1 MRGIGIERYNASCA
15 PPVPHTWRPPFICG
29 KCLLM
34 LSALKWGALV
44 GFLIY
49 AIAGL
54 GLPLLAKAVF
64 PGAAPSNPGVQVFD
78 CFGIFLVLFGFSV
91 AGFLAGSETLRAGF
105 GALAGGVAMAAY
117 AVLLALFDPVGPQST
132 GATPPAPRVGPT
144 AQVIASV
151 VAAILVFGLAVLM
164 GWLGGRP
171 GAQAARKRQAAAGA
185 PITSGNEPA

>member
-1 MRGIGIERYNASCA
+1 
-15 PPVPHTWRPPFICG
+15 
-29 KCLLM
+29 M

-54 GLPLLAKAVF
+54 GLPLLANAVF
-64 PGAAPSNPGVQVFD
+64 PGAAPSNPGVQAFD

-117 AVLLALFDPVGPQST
+117 AVLLALFDPIGPRIAS
-132 GATPPAPRVGPT
+132 ATPPRVGPA
-144 AQVIASV
+144 AQVIASI
-151 VAAILVFGLAVLM
+151 VAGILVFGLAVLM

-171 GAQAARKRQAAAGA
+171 GAQAARKRRAAAGA
-185 PITSGNEPA
+185 PVTSGNEPA

>member
-1 MRGIGIERYNASCA
+1 
-15 PPVPHTWRPPFICG
+15 
-29 KCLLM
+29 M

-44 GFLIY
+44 GILIY

-54 GLPLLAKAVF
+54 GLPLLANTLF
-64 PGAAPSNPGVQVFD
+64 PGAALANLGVQAFD

-91 AGFLAGSETLRAGF
+91 AGFLTGSETLRAGF
-105 GALAGGVAMAAY
+105 GALAGGVAMAVY
-117 AVLLALFDPVGPQST
+117 AVLLALYNPVGARSAS
-132 GATPPAPRVGPT
+132 ATPPAPRVGPA
-144 AQVIASV
+144 AQVIASI

-171 GAQAARKRQAAAGA
+171 GAQAARKRRAAAGA